1 MILDIYK
8 DSLEYSAKD
17 WKTLVILGVICF
29 FSFLLL
35 PAFLI
40 TGYNYRVINTAVHGV
55 INGRDP
61 LPDFE
66 DLISMFVDG
75 VKFVIVQILY
85 LLVPAIIF
93 LIFALV
99 AGQTNGVAASAIM
112 IIGCIITFVAF
123 VVAELMAQM
132 GICHMA
138 YNDGAFSK
146 AFAISEIK
154 EVIDE
159 IGWFECIATFLGLII
174 ITLVILFVVSAIIGI
189 IFTAF
194 GLSTA
199 ILGINPS
206 SIYKVIFMAS
216 ITDCVVEGLKYPFND
231 IKKLL
236 GVGILCVII
245 DLISIVF
252 TIKTVDVTKMII
264 GTLEKTNATGFNLN
278 FSQLPNGDI
287 YLAIAMLVVGFIVS
301 LFIMGYQYDVVN
313 FSINR
318 KDDLPGFGDIVGMF
332 IKGVKYFLVCLV
344 YSIPSMIVAF
354 LAILVSNN
362 SSLWSVIMVISVLL
376 IIICYFILIM
386 ALNNMIAHD
395 SLKKAF
401 DFSEIR
407 GNISNLGWVK
417 YIGTILFT
425 VIVFMIIN
433 IAIGIVMSFLTVIF
447 AATIN
452 NQAIVISIVISV
464 IEALFVTSYCSVFFS
479 RVCGSIYREAVK

>member
-1 MILDIYK
+1 
-8 DSLEYSAKD
+8 
-17 WKTLVILGVICF
+17 
-29 FSFLLL
+29 
-35 PAFLI
+35 
-40 TGYNYRVINTAVHGV
+40 
-55 INGRDP
+55 
-61 LPDFE
+61 
-66 DLISMFVDG
+66 
-75 VKFVIVQILY
+75 
-85 LLVPAIIF
+85 
-93 LIFALV
+93 
-99 AGQTNGVAASAIM
+99 
-112 IIGCIITFVAF
+112 
-123 VVAELMAQM
+123 
-132 GICHMA
+132 
-138 YNDGAFSK
+138 
-146 AFAISEIK
+146 
-154 EVIDE
+154 
-159 IGWFECIATFLGLII
+159 
-174 ITLVILFVVSAIIGI
+174 
-189 IFTAF
+189 
-194 GLSTA
+194 
-199 ILGINPS
+199 
-206 SIYKVIFMAS
+206 MAS

-236 GVGILCVII
+236 GVGILFVII
-245 DLISIVF
+245 DLLSIVF

-264 GTLEKTNATGFNLN
+264 GTLEKTNATAFNLN

-332 IKGVKYFLVCLV
+332 IKGVKYFLVSLA

-354 LAILVSNN
+354 LAILVTNN
-362 SSLWSVIMVISVLL
+362 SSAWPVIMIISVLL

-433 IAIGIVMSFLTVIF
+433 MAIGIVMSFLTVIF

-464 IEALFVTSYCSVFFS
+464 IEALFVTSYWGVFFS
-479 RVCGSIYREAVK
+479 RVCGSIYRESVK